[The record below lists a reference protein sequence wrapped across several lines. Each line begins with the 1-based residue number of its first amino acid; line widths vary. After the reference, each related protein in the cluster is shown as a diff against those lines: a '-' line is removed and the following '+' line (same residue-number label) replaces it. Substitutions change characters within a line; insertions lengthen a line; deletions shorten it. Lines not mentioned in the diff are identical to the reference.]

1 MKSDWL
7 KFKIN
12 YQKSEVK
19 VWQILIIIILIIIVF
34 LWNGYQKSTHG
45 LLKISVFDIGQGD
58 AILIRTP
65 NNQQILIDG
74 GPSHAI
80 INKLGD
86 ELPFWNRSIDMLVST
101 HPHAD
106 HLSGLIEVLD
116 RYKVDQI
123 MTLDTDYDS
132 AEYQIWKDYLEQ
144 FSGEIVYA
152 NAGQEI
158 EVGDFKL
165 KVIFPN
171 KEYLQIK
178 QDNIN
183 NLSIILKIEYGDFSM
198 LFTGDAECKEQMQ
211 FLDQDIDIDVLKV
224 PHQGAKDG
232 GCKEFMQATTPEK
245 AIISVGQNNQFGHP
259 HPDHLQLLRDFVPD
273 RKGQEIFRTDKDGDV
288 FIFSN
293 KDKYWIETEK

>member
-7 KFKIN
+7 KLKIN

-19 VWQILIIIILIIIVF
+19 VWQILIIIILIVMVF
-34 LWNGYQKSTHG
+34 LWTGYQKSTHG

-58 AILIRTP
+58 AILIQTP

-74 GPSHAI
+74 GPNQTI
-80 INKLGD
+80 INNLGG
-86 ELPFWNRSIDMLVST
+86 ELPFWDRNIDMLVST

-106 HLSGLIEVLD
+106 HISGLIEVLD
-116 RYKVDQI
+116 RYNVDQI

-132 AEYQIWKDYLEQ
+132 AEYQVWKDYLEQ

-152 NAGQEI
+152 NAGQQI
-158 EVGDFKL
+158 KVDDFKL
-165 KVIFPN
+165 NVIFPDQ
-171 KEYLQIK
+171 EYLQIK

-183 NLSIILKIEYGDFSM
+183 NLSIILKIEYGEFSM

-232 GCKEFMQATTPEK
+232 GCKEFLQATTPEK
-245 AIISVGQNNQFGHP
+245 AIISVGRNNQFGHP
-259 HPDHLQLLRDFVPD
+259 HKEHLDLLSDLIPD
-273 RKGQEIFRTDKDGDV
+273 KEGQEIFRTDKNGD
-288 FIFSN
+288 IHIYSDRN
-293 KDKYWIETEK
+293 TYWIETEK

>member
-12 YQKSEVK
+12 YRKSEVK
-19 VWQILIIIILIIIVF
+19 IWQILVIIILIVIVF
-34 LWNGYQKSTHG
+34 LWTGYQKSTHG

-58 AILIRTP
+58 AILIQTP

-74 GPSHAI
+74 GPGKSI
-80 INKLGD
+80 IDKLGD
-86 ELPFWNRSIDMLVST
+86 ELSFWDRNIDMIIST

-106 HLSGLIEVLD
+106 HLSGLIEVLN

-132 AEYQIWKDYLEQ
+132 AEYRAWKDYLEQ
-144 FSGEIVYA
+144 FSGNIVYA
-152 NAGQEI
+152 NTGQEI
-158 EVGDFKL
+158 EVLDFIFE
-165 KVIFPN
+165 VIFPDQ
-171 KEYLQIK
+171 EYLQIK

-183 NLSIILKIEYGDFSM
+183 NSSIILKIEYGNFSM

-232 GCKEFMQATTPEK
+232 GCKEFLQATTPEK
-245 AIISVGQNNQFGHP
+245 AIISVGRDNQFGHP
-259 HPDHLQLLRDFVPD
+259 HKEHLDLLSDLIPD
-273 RKGQEIFRTDKDGDV
+273 REGREIFRTDKDGDI
-288 FIFSN
+288 FIFSD
-293 KDKYWIETEK
+293 KDKYWIETDK